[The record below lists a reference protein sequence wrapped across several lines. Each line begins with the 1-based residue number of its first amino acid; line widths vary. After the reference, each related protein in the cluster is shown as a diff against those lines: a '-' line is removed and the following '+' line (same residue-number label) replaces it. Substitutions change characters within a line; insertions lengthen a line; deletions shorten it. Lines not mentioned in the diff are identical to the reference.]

1 MARPGLELTTESRT
15 ESVSYVH
22 VTNHANK
29 LQLGIKRGDR
39 LYTIL
44 TRRSCDLVEILSHVS
59 RSGPVIALTNA
70 NILACDSA
78 LNSHLASVICGVGAG
93 TGTGAASS
101 SVGSSSGGSRCC
113 AKRAYQGHYILIVGG

>member
-1 MARPGLELTTESRT
+1 MAQAKTKSRT
-15 ESVSYVH
+15 ESVNYVRI
-22 VTNHANK
+22 TNHANK
-29 LQLGIKRGDR
+29 LQLGIKHGDR
-39 LYTIL
+39 LHTIL